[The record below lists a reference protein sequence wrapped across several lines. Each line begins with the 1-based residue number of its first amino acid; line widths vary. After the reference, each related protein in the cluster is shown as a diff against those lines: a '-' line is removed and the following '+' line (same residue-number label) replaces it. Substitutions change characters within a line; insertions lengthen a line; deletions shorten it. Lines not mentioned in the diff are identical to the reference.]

1 MLNLFWS
8 ILSPRESVHVR
19 ACAFVRWLP
28 SPAWC
33 MCVYSFFILQFDT
46 SKSDG
51 QFKKTACNSKLK
63 SYLPEFQFTDIRKGM
78 FFGTYSNALSFLE
91 ENQDNMPS
99 ILHIMIAWIVCG
111 HSIYVPCILKG
122 FPTMTV
128 TSTGNGL
135 SLITPI

>member
-1 MLNLFWS
+1 MCL
-8 ILSPRESVHVR
+8 
-19 ACAFVRWLP
+19 
-28 SPAWC
+28 C
-33 MCVYSFFILQFDT
+33 MRVCVCVCVCVYLTYFILQFDT

-78 FFGTYSNALSFLE
+78 FFGKCSSALSFLE
-91 ENQDNMPS
+91 EKQDNMPPNDHMDCMWSLYALS
-99 ILHIMIAWIVCG
+99 ILQ
-111 HSIYVPCILKG
+111 G

-135 SLITPI
+135 SLITPICMGSLSRTSKE